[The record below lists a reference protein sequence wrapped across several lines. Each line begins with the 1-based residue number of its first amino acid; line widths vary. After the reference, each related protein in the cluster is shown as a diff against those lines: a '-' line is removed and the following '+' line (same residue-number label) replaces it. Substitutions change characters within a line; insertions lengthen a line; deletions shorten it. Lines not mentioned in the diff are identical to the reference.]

1 MMYFLCFFI
10 DLISG
15 PVGISLEGSGP
26 TRGAEIEMAEEE
38 GLLITEEEETKME
51 DENDEVCAP
60 ASWEVY
66 GLPFW
71 QASRLWQF

>member
-1 MMYFLCFFI
+1 MYIFFLI

-15 PVGISLEGSGP
+15 PVGISLEGSGL

-38 GLLITEEEETKME
+38 GLHITEKEATKMEE

-60 ASWEVY
+60 AFLVVY